1 MSKTIL
7 RSNGFPLALAIMLL
21 GSFFII
27 TSCGG
32 GGGGGGGGVS
42 GITYDGLIT
51 QATVSS
57 TNANIIF
64 SAVWNGGSSSGSASF
79 LKVSSTK
86 DLKANGMVALFKQ
99 MRDRAVS
106 DVTDFAAQSN
116 KIMSATQVNE
126 THNGLVSGTLTI
138 TGSIDPNTFTGSLT
152 MTYVNFNDGDGY
164 TTDGTIL
171 FRIDGFDTTHE
182 LITDG
187 TMSFTLWRTRSTNSD
202 ISLTGSIRVQE
213 NFYDN
218 SDTLT
223 VNVDGRDNST
233 GDTFRFQNFVE
244 TDVYNDIILPSTDT
258 ETISGRVY
266 VRQYGYVDVT
276 TTTPL
281 NYASVLQEYP
291 DSGGLILLAG
301 AGGSKAAVTPTSTLN
316 VKIEVDAD
324 GDDSYEY
331 TATYAWSDLAG
342 APVAP

>member
-51 QATVSS
+51 QASVTS

-86 DLKANGMVALFKQ
+86 DLKDSGMVALFKQ

-106 DVTDFAAQSN
+106 DATGFAAQSS

-126 THNGLVSGTLTI
+126 TQNGSVSGTVTV
-138 TGSIDPNTFTGSLT
+138 TGNIDPYTGTGSLT

-164 TTDGTIL
+164 TFDGTMQ
-171 FRIDGFDTTHE
+171 FRIDGFDMYNYI
-182 LITDG
+182 ITDG
-187 TMSFTLWRTRSTNSD
+187 TMSFTLWRTRSADFD

-213 NFYDN
+213 TL
-218 SDTLT
+218 SGSVTLT
-223 VNVDGRDNST
+223 VNLDGRDNST

-244 TDVYNDIILPSTDT
+244 ITDYMTGT
-258 ETISGRVY
+258 ETSSGRVY
-266 VRQYGYVDVT
+266 VRQYGYVDVAT
-276 TTTPL
+276 MTPL
-281 NYASVLQEYP
+281 IYTTYSQEYP
-291 DSGGLILLAG
+291 DSGGPIILTG
-301 AGGSKAAVTPTSTLN
+301 AGGSNAAITPLSTTY
-316 VKIEVDAD
+316 VEIKVDAD
-324 GDDSYEY
+324 WDGTYEY
-331 TATYAWSDLAG
+331 TANYAWSNLAG
-342 APVAP
+342 DPVVVP